1 MPPKKILVADDEK
14 NIAKL
19 VKVNLE
25 RAGFEVVVASDGIE
39 ALEKVEEEK
48 PDLVVLDIMMPRMDG
63 ITVLKKL
70 KEKEETKSI
79 PVVMLTVK
87 AEDEDI
93 FRGWQEGADSY
104 LTKPFNPA
112 EVVIIVQGI
121 LRDKD
126 MYLEVE

>member
-39 ALEKVEEEK
+39 TLKKVEEEK
-48 PDLVVLDIMMPRMDG
+48 PDLIVLDIMMPRMDG

-126 MYLEVE
+126 MYKE

>member
-39 ALEKVEEEK
+39 ALKKVEEEK
-48 PDLVVLDIMMPRMDG
+48 PDLIVLDIMMPRMDG

-126 MYLEVE
+126 MYKE

>member
-39 ALEKVEEEK
+39 ALKKVEEEK
-48 PDLVVLDIMMPRMDG
+48 PDLIVLDIMMPRMDG

-79 PVVMLTVK
+79 PIVMLTVK

-126 MYLEVE
+126 MYKE

>member
-48 PDLVVLDIMMPRMDG
+48 PDLIVLDIMMPRMDG